1 MNGILYRRFY
11 GAASRVLSLLLA
23 GPLALVLLIHPA
35 AMLDGQ
41 GGYSHPQLM
50 LVMWGISAGFVHG
63 VGFVPNLMLLRWL
76 MGPLPAWILGLLGY
90 HMLLSAQLG

>member
-1 MNGILYRRFY
+1 MTALAQGRLQ
-11 GAASRVLSLLLA
+11 GAASRSLSLLLA
-23 GPLALVLLIHPA
+23 TPLALVLLIHPA

-63 VGFVPNLMLLRWL
+63 VGFVPRWWGWRWL
-76 MGPLPAWILGLLGY
+76 LGPLPAWLFGALGY
-90 HMLLSAQLG
+90 VILAGAG

>member
-1 MNGILYRRFY
+1 VSGMAHRLLYRTPARL
-11 GAASRVLSLLLA
+11 LSLLLA
-23 GPLALVLLIHPA
+23 SPLALVLLIHPA

-63 VGFVPNLMLLRWL
+63 VGFVPQWWDWRWL
-76 MGPLPAWILGLLGY
+76 LGPLPAWLFCALGY
-90 HMLLSAQLG
+90 AVLAHARLG